1 MITEKEINSFM
12 EMDMPSEQARLV
24 LKKLI
29 EFGKLYANAK
39 PSRESAV
46 KALTQASDLCST
58 PINNGGEGLQEKFA
72 DAEDTKVTN
81 HPKRY
86 LGKSGVEAIDII
98 EYIVQDME
106 GGLAFNVGTA
116 VKYLS
121 RLGKKKTTDELED
134 WKKTL
139 WYISRSLTLLNK

>member
-12 EMDMPSEQARLV
+12 EMDMPSEQAKLV
-24 LKKLI
+24 LRKLI
-29 EFGKLYANAK
+29 EFARLYENSK
-39 PSRESAV
+39 PGMEISV
-46 KALTQASDLCST
+46 KILNEASDLCSA

-98 EYIVQDME
+98 EYIVQNME
-106 GGLAFNVGTA
+106 GGLAFNIGTA